1 MDLSLS
7 FFILYLLSSLTLIA
21 VQIWLFFIVY
31 SPDGSLS
38 SHLICRAANALA
50 MFVQL
55 CVTVKGEFPFNML
68 SSQIRYIDDPVRML
82 ALVFIV
88 LHGIVYVY
96 VFVIRGGLPKP
107 KREWRD

>member
-21 VQIWLFFIVY
+21 VQIWLFFVAY
-31 SPDGSLS
+31 SPAGSLG

-50 MFVQL
+50 IFVQL
-55 CVTVKGEFPFNML
+55 CVTVKGAFPFNML
-68 SSQIRYIDDPVRML
+68 ASQIRYIDDPVRML
-82 ALVFIV
+82 ALVFTV
-88 LHGIVYVY
+88 LHGIVY

>member
-1 MDLSLS
+1 M
-7 FFILYLLSSLTLIA
+7 
-21 VQIWLFFIVY
+21 
-31 SPDGSLS
+31 S

-88 LHGIVYVY
+88 LHGIVYV
-96 VFVIRGGLPKP
+96 FVIRGGLPKP

>member
-38 SHLICRAANALA
+38 SHLICRAVNALA

-68 SSQIRYIDDPVRML
+68 SSQIRYIDDQVRML

-88 LHGIVYVY
+88 LHGIVY